1 MTSWHKPFMG
11 LDIAVYTVHQHIP
24 TPEFRDQEDRFHNEL
39 RDKDD
44 DRRIVQVWDN
54 ENWPGLIHPL
64 EDGEHY
70 RVVLRGN
77 FRAGSYSGYSS
88 FRSWLCQFA
97 MHHSPEPIWSEE
109 TYSPKDSRPFY
120 QLINFSD
127 CEGTIGATA
136 CAKLAKDFEEY
147 LPRAIEHFVGS
158 KDTYDGKAV
167 SREILEEFDGD
178 IEQGWGYP
186 AHLPAHYAKY
196 RTWYRA
202 CRVAGDNGFLVFC

>member
-1 MTSWHKPFMG
+1 MG
-11 LDIAVYTVHQHIP
+11 LDIAIYTVHRHIP
-24 TPEFRDQEDRFHNEL
+24 TPELRSQEDQFLREL
-39 RDKDD
+39 RDEND
-44 DRRIVQVWDN
+44 DRRVIQIYDN
-54 ENWPGLIHPL
+54 GPWPGVIHPL

-70 RVVLRGN
+70 QVRHRGN

-88 FRSWLCQFA
+88 FRNWLCQFA
-97 MHHSPEPIWSEE
+97 TGSAPERIWEGP
-109 TYSPKDSRPFY
+109 YDAGDSRPFF

-136 CAKLAKDFEEY
+136 CAKLARDFEAH
-147 LPRAIEHFVGS
+147 LPRVIEHFVGS

-178 IEQGWGYP
+178 IDEAWGYP

-196 RTWYRA
+196 RTWYKA